1 MSSYPAV
8 GRSASVSADEGDLPA
23 GVMVAVPL
31 RCLVS
36 PLKGGAPVQD
46 GDRSA
51 LVVAATEK
59 IRAGEP
65 VVFLKVVAVASAVVA
80 RKGQVRAA
88 GSPCGHATLGTLEDW
103 LDSQAGP
110 GVIGGIAENAVL
122 DARFVKGE
130 RERLLTAAFMIRVIV
145 LQTLM
150 PEAQP
155 GDVIIALAGDLA
167 LVPWAKP
174 WRPASERACLD
185 WRKALGPAP
194 LEELQAAVLQA
205 ADEEHRDRD
214 GQSLTIGR
222 ARPVTVHSMDGS
234 LLRTPDTPGNRAEF
248 GSVGTADDSAAWP
261 AVRLF
266 PLNNCLTRSLLAM
279 PWGPAGTDKA
289 AAEQGLLD
297 TVLAQYPHVLTHGQV
312 WLMDRLWHG
321 VRRIAALT
329 GRTHVLIRV
338 KSNIVLK
345 KTSEVLP
352 DGSYR
357 AEISGE
363 GITITVRVIE
373 YDVDIEGQDVKEMF
387 CLVTD
392 LLDWQEYPA
401 LELSGL
407 YKWRWDGSETGLR
420 EAKAPLHGAGPGTG
434 AMLRSGSPALIA
446 QEIAAWAASTEMTR
460 GVTRDAALAAAP
472 AKKGRRAGQPV
483 RCRDLSLTRA
493 RRLILAAIRSG
504 RASYK
509 ALTRQIAGYRT
520 VTGRDRHR
528 ARKSK
533 SPSTFSHAGPKDTV
547 TRTAPAVI
555 TLANKPARTAETPP
569 PPAKPLQNTPDR
581 PASPRKPA
589 CRRPSR
595 QLPPCPANGDH
606 ATSPKR
612 KPPIK
617 A

>member
-1 MSSYPAV
+1 
-8 GRSASVSADEGDLPA
+8 
-23 GVMVAVPL
+23 
-31 RCLVS
+31 
-36 PLKGGAPVQD
+36 
-46 GDRSA
+46 
-51 LVVAATEK
+51 
-59 IRAGEP
+59 
-65 VVFLKVVAVASAVVA
+65 
-80 RKGQVRAA
+80 
-88 GSPCGHATLGTLEDW
+88 
-103 LDSQAGP
+103 
-110 GVIGGIAENAVL
+110 
-122 DARFVKGE
+122 
-130 RERLLTAAFMIRVIV
+130 
-145 LQTLM
+145 
-150 PEAQP
+150 
-155 GDVIIALAGDLA
+155 
-167 LVPWAKP
+167 
-174 WRPASERACLD
+174 
-185 WRKALGPAP
+185 
-194 LEELQAAVLQA
+194 
-205 ADEEHRDRD
+205 
-214 GQSLTIGR
+214 
-222 ARPVTVHSMDGS
+222 
-234 LLRTPDTPGNRAEF
+234 
-248 GSVGTADDSAAWP
+248 
-261 AVRLF
+261 
-266 PLNNCLTRSLLAM
+266 
-279 PWGPAGTDKA
+279 
-289 AAEQGLLD
+289 
-297 TVLAQYPHVLTHGQV
+297 
-312 WLMDRLWHG
+312 
-321 VRRIAALT
+321 
-329 GRTHVLIRV
+329 
-338 KSNIVLK
+338 
-345 KTSEVLP
+345 
-352 DGSYR
+352 
-357 AEISGE
+357 
-363 GITITVRVIE
+363 
-373 YDVDIEGQDVKEMF
+373 MF

-392 LLDWQEYPA
+392 LLDWREYPA
-401 LELSGL
+401 LELAGL

-533 SPSTFSHAGPKDTV
+533 SASTFSHAGPKDTV